1 MLVCNAVADIGNAAC
16 PLIHPCYPC
25 AIIKSSGG
33 SVVMLMLWMTKPS
46 KFTHVT
52 EAKRCLVQ
60 RVCIQRPLTEQVI
73 VVML

>member
-25 AIIKSSGG
+25 AIMKSSGG

-52 EAKRCLVQ
+52 EAK
-60 RVCIQRPLTEQVI
+60 
-73 VVML
+73 